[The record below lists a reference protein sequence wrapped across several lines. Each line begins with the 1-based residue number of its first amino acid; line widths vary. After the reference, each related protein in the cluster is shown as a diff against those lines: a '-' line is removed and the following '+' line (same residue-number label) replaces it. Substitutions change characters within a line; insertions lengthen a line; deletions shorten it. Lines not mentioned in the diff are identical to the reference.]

1 MMPTSTLRWS
11 LALVVTLAMAFAV
24 RADDDSVKVRRAR
37 VAAEPRAA
45 AKAAEAKAA
54 RAVEAKAARVAEAKA
69 ARVAEAKAAEAAAG
83 KAAKAAKTAEA
94 KAAKATDAKTADAK
108 AAKTTNAK
116 TATVT
121 DATTAKA
128 TGAADARAAKAA
140 ENKAAREATQKARE
154 ERRQES
160 VDKRQEFQAKRIQHG
175 INKGYLTTDEI
186 AKLDA
191 QQKQIAT
198 MEEQFQGDG
207 KLSKDETRDL
217 RQELDTASH
226 CIWAEKHDTDGNQM
240 PVYRLGKNIYAKD
253 TLTAQLADENL
264 SRTDARALLTDFRRT
279 AELKRTMATADLS
292 DAERAKLQ
300 AEYDALLNKYFE
312 VRN

>member
-1 MMPTSTLRWS
+1 MMPMSTLCWS
-11 LALVVTLAMAFAV
+11 LALVVTLTMVLAV
-24 RADDDSVKVRRAR
+24 RADDDSARTKRVRPAAAKAAEARAAEAR
-37 VAAEPRAA
+37 VAR
-45 AKAAEAKAA
+45 AAEAKAA
-54 RAVEAKAARVAEAKA
+54 RAA
-69 ARVAEAKAAEAAAG
+69 
-83 KAAKAAKTAEA
+83 AAKAAKV
-94 KAAKATDAKTADAK
+94 TDAKTADAK
-108 AAKTTNAK
+108 AAEAK
-116 TATVT
+116 
-121 DATTAKA
+121 DAKSAEAAVAK
-128 TGAADARAAKAA
+128 AAKAA

-186 AKLDA
+186 AKLDT

-207 KLSKDETRDL
+207 QLSKDEARDL

-279 AELKRTMATADLS
+279 AELKKTLATADLS
-292 DAERAKLQ
+292 AAERAKLQ

-312 VRN
+312 MRG

>member
-11 LALVVTLAMAFAV
+11 LALVVTLAMVFAV
-24 RADDDSVKVRRAR
+24 RADDDSVKGRRAR
-37 VAAEPRAA
+37 VAAEQRAA

-54 RAVEAKAARVAEAKA
+54 RAAAAKAAKS
-69 ARVAEAKAAEAAAG
+69 AEAAAE

-94 KAAKATDAKTADAK
+94 KAAKATDAKAVEAK
-108 AAKTTNAK
+108 AAKTANAK
-116 TATVT
+116 TAAVT

-128 TGAADARAAKAA
+128 TSTADTKAAKAA
-140 ENKAAREATQKARE
+140 ENKAARADQ
-154 ERRQES
+154 RQEN
-160 VDKRQEFQAKRIQHG
+160 VDQRQERQAKRIQHG
-175 INKGYLTTDEI
+175 ISKGYLTTDEI

-207 KLSKDETRDL
+207 KLSKDEARDL

-240 PVYRLGKNIYAKD
+240 PVYRLGKNLYAKD

-279 AELKRTMATADLS
+279 AELKRTLATADLS

-312 VRN
+312 VRG